1 MTGRIVKGIS
11 GFYYIFVAGSG
22 IYECKAKGAF
32 RKQGLKPLVGDQV
45 EIDVLDEAEHL
56 GNVVRILP
64 RKNALIRPAVANVDQ
79 ALVIFAAA
87 SITDWFDGKLAR
99 KYNLVTN
106 FGKFMDPLADKLLV
120 CSAMICMIDL
130 KRLPAWF
137 VIIII
142 AREFIISGF
151 RLIAAENGIV
161 IAANYW
167 GKFKTASQM
176 IMIILLILHFD
187 GIFVILEQIFI
198 WLSLALT
205 IISLITYIWQ
215 NRTVLSMQ
223 E

>member
-1 MTGRIVKGIS
+1 MNTPNKLTVARMIIVPFLVVFLLTGWGGNTNRYIS
-11 GFYYIFVAGSG
+11 LALFV
-22 IYECKAKGAF
+22 
-32 RKQGLKPLVGDQV
+32 
-45 EIDVLDEAEHL
+45 
-56 GNVVRILP
+56 
-64 RKNALIRPAVANVDQ
+64 VASV
-79 ALVIFAAA
+79 
-87 SITDWFDGKLAR
+87 TDWFDGYLAR
-99 KYNLVTN
+99 KNNLVTN

-120 CSAMICMIDL
+120 CSAMICMIEL
-130 KRLPAWF
+130 NRLPAWF

-142 AREFIISGF
+142 GREFIISGF

-187 GIFVILEQIFI
+187 GIFVTLEQLFI

-215 NRTVLSMQ
+215 NKSVLSMQ

>member
-1 MTGRIVKGIS
+1 MNTPNKLTVARMIIVPFLVVFLLTGWGGDANRYIS
-11 GFYYIFVAGSG
+11 LALFV
-22 IYECKAKGAF
+22 
-32 RKQGLKPLVGDQV
+32 
-45 EIDVLDEAEHL
+45 
-56 GNVVRILP
+56 
-64 RKNALIRPAVANVDQ
+64 VASV
-79 ALVIFAAA
+79 
-87 SITDWFDGKLAR
+87 TDWFDGYLAR
-99 KYNLVTN
+99 KNNLVTN

-120 CSAMICMIDL
+120 CSAMICMIEL
-130 KRLPAWF
+130 NRLPAWF

-142 AREFIISGF
+142 GREFIINGF

-187 GIFVILEQIFI
+187 GIFVTLEQLFI

-215 NRTVLSMQ
+215 NKSVLSMQ

>member
-1 MTGRIVKGIS
+1 MNTPNKLTIARMIIVP
-11 GFYYIFVAGSG
+11 F
-22 IYECKAKGAF
+22 
-32 RKQGLKPLVGDQV
+32 
-45 EIDVLDEAEHL
+45 
-56 GNVVRILP
+56 
-64 RKNALIRPAVANVDQ
+64 
-79 ALVIFAAA
+79 LVIFLLTGWGGEANRYISLTLFVVA
-87 SITDWFDGKLAR
+87 SVTDWFDGYLAR
-99 KYNLVTN
+99 KNNLVTN

-130 KRLPAWF
+130 KRLSAWC

>member
-1 MTGRIVKGIS
+1 MNTPNKLTVARMIIVPFLVVFLLTGWGGDANRYIS
-11 GFYYIFVAGSG
+11 LALFV
-22 IYECKAKGAF
+22 
-32 RKQGLKPLVGDQV
+32 V
-45 EIDVLDEAEHL
+45 
-56 GNVVRILP
+56 
-64 RKNALIRPAVANVDQ
+64 
-79 ALVIFAAA
+79 A
-87 SITDWFDGKLAR
+87 SITDWFDGRLAR
-99 KYNLVTN
+99 KNNLVTN

-120 CSAMICMIDL
+120 CSAMICMIEL
-130 KRLPAWF
+130 NRLPAWF

-187 GIFVILEQIFI
+187 GIFVVLEQIFI

-215 NRTVLSMQ
+215 NKSVLSMQ